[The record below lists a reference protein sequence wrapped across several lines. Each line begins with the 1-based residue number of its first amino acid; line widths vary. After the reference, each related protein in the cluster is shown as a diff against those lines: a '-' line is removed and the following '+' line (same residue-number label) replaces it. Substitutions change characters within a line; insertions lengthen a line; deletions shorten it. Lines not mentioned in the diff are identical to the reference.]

1 MSAQLEI
8 HDLVVRY
15 PGRTERAL
23 DGVTLDLGPK
33 DLVGVTGRTGS
44 GKSTLALAAAGLLPR
59 VIRAS
64 VSGSVTVDG
73 QDAVRA
79 TAAQLAGRVGIVF
92 SAPALQLSASKPTVR
107 EELAFG
113 LENLA
118 VQRADMDGRIDAAM
132 ARLGITH
139 LAERDPLTLSGGEQQ
154 RVAIASIVVMGTDV
168 LVLDEPAA
176 QLDPAGTESVAAM
189 LAEMA
194 GDGRA
199 VLVAEHAPQI
209 LLKTGRCLVLDGGR
223 VIAEAS
229 PREALAA
236 DEAAGEELEA
246 MPAVGRSIRSVPPVA
261 IAVNDLTH
269 RYPGGIEAVR
279 AVSLSVAA
287 GESVAIVGQ
296 NGSGKT
302 TLAKHLNGLLRPESG
317 YVSLDGK
324 DIADRAINQLAG
336 LVGFVFQNPDDQLFN
351 NSVEKEVGFG
361 PRNLRLD
368 PASVSHLVDGAL
380 AMTGL
385 TGRRGENPY
394 DLDVSTRKLV
404 ALAGV
409 LAMEPPVLVMDEPTM
424 GQDPLGTRR
433 IGAIV
438 DAWRGAGRTVIA
450 ITHDMDFAA
459 HHFERIV
466 VMRGGEIILDADPA
480 SVFAASNTALLATTG
495 LRPPLREV
503 GKGEIWP

>member
-1 MSAQLEI
+1 MSAGLEI
-8 HDLVVRY
+8 RDLVVRY
-15 PGRTERAL
+15 PGRSAAAL
-23 DGVTLDLGPK
+23 DGVAVNLGPT

-44 GKSTLALAAAGLLPR
+44 GKSTLALAAAGLVPR

-64 VSGSVTVDG
+64 VSGSVSVDG
-73 QDAVRA
+73 QDALHA

-118 VQRADMDGRIDAAM
+118 VPRADMDARIDAAL
-132 ARLGITH
+132 ARLGIAH

-176 QLDPAGTESVAAM
+176 QLDPAGTEGVAAM

-209 LLKTGRCLVLDGGR
+209 LLETGHCLVLDGGR
-223 VIAEAS
+223 VVADTS
-229 PREALAA
+229 PRAALAA
-236 DEAAGEELEA
+236 DRAAGQELGDV
-246 MPAVGRSIRSVPPVA
+246 PALGPSVRSVRPVE
-261 IAVNDLTH
+261 IAVRDLSH

-279 AVSLSVAA
+279 GVSLSFAP

-302 TLAKHLNGLLRPESG
+302 TLAKHLNGLLRPDSG
-317 YVSLDGK
+317 GVTIDGH
-324 DIADRAINQLAG
+324 DIADRAVNQLAG

-368 PASVSHLVDGAL
+368 SASVSQLVDSAL
-380 AMTGL
+380 EMTGL
-385 TGRRGENPY
+385 ATQRATNPY
-394 DLDVSTRKLV
+394 DLDVSIRKLV

-409 LAMEPPVLVMDEPTM
+409 LAMEPAVLVMDEPTM
-424 GQDPLGTRR
+424 GQDPVGTRR

-438 DAWRGAGRTVIA
+438 DAWHAAGRTIIA

-459 HHFERIV
+459 RHFERIV
-466 VMRGGEIILDADPA
+466 VMRGGEIILDGPPA
-480 SVFAASNTALLATTG
+480 STFAAANTALLSSTG
-495 LRPPLREV
+495 LRPPLRDNF
-503 GKGEIWP
+503 EIDR